1 MSQRCFYKTLL
12 SAALVPACLTWASAV
27 SAQTQSLFGNRG
39 PSGQIGSN
47 LRGSITG
54 GTSTFGSLSGQQLG
68 GNQLGG
74 TNTATQ
80 GAFVGRDDNTGR
92 FVGDQ
97 RLGQQSPGGQGGG
110 RQFGNRGNG
119 NGGTGRAFGDFGQGG
134 GRGNQGAAR
143 RIVRPRQEIAFTY
156 SRPATKQI
164 SSAVNT
170 RLKMVSLRQPTL
182 RSVLVVLDEQGAATL
197 SGQVNSPETRRLAA
211 IMVRLEPGVRSI
223 KNELIVGESPAGR

>member
-1 MSQRCFYKTLL
+1 MT
-12 SAALVPACLTWASAV
+12 ACLAWASTV

-39 PSGQIGSN
+39 PSSQIGSN

-54 GTSTFGSLSGQQLG
+54 GTTTFGSLGGQQVG
-68 GNQLGG
+68 GSQLGG

-80 GAFVGRDDNTGR
+80 GGFVGRDDNTGR

-97 RLGQQSPGGQGGG
+97 RGTPQQSQGGGG
-110 RQFGNRGNG
+110 RQFGNRGGG
-119 NGGTGRAFGDFGQGG
+119 NRATGRAFGDGGQFG
-134 GRGNQGAAR
+134 GRGNQGSAR

-156 SRPATKQI
+156 RRPETSQI
-164 SSAVNT
+164 NSSL
-170 RLKMVSLRQPTL
+170 RIRFQQISLRQPAL

-197 SGQVNSPETRRLAA
+197 TGQVNSAETMRLAA

-223 KNELIVGESPAGR
+223 KNELIVGESPTGQ